1 MKNMMTSNKYR
12 QMERGG
18 RGRGGEVGEV
28 KKYLISQTTSFW
40 KQVIPDRVAII
51 FRCERGRK
59 CNQGIAHRDLEF
71 G

>member
-1 MKNMMTSNKYR
+1 
-12 QMERGG
+12 MERVGGGGGEGGRGG
-18 RGRGGEVGEV
+18 RGGRGEV

-59 CNQGIAHRDLEF
+59 CNQRIAHRDLEF

>member
-1 MKNMMTSNKYR
+1 MMTSNKYR

-18 RGRGGEVGEV
+18 RGGGEGGEV

>member
-1 MKNMMTSNKYR
+1 MMTSNKYR

-18 RGRGGEVGEV
+18 RGRGGGEEVGEV

>member
-1 MKNMMTSNKYR
+1 MMTSNKYR

-18 RGRGGEVGEV
+18 RGRGGGKVGEV